1 MIQSS
6 EISTYNTIK
15 SHTIASIPSTD
26 KEAET
31 KENTKLISTIIPSLI
46 NVTTIITA
54 IESMSITNSENQP
67 STYLINKTEI
77 FEIINNN
84 ILVVFLSSFYKAY
97 SKKEKEVRI

>member
-1 MIQSS
+1 
-6 EISTYNTIK
+6 
-15 SHTIASIPSTD
+15 
-26 KEAET
+26 
-31 KENTKLISTIIPSLI
+31 
-46 NVTTIITA
+46 
-54 IESMSITNSENQP
+54 MSITNSENQP